1 MNIGIVGLGL
11 IGGSI
16 SLKLKKLNHKV
27 YGCVNNISNEK
38 IAKDRNLADIIS
50 CDYRILNNCELIIL
64 ALPIKDLMNPSIEL
78 INAIPTN
85 AVVTDVGSI
94 KDPIIKKWEKIH
106 PGFIGSHPMAGNANK
121 GAQSGEET
129 LFENKVWIITPTP
142 KTKRSSIEKLKK
154 LIFSMN
160 CKIYETIPE
169 EHDKAVS
176 LISHLPIFLSSALIE
191 TAHTKENQSLL
202 DLSQKIS
209 STGFYDTS
217 RVGGGNPDLGVDLAK
232 NNQENIL
239 YALHNFKEKINKL
252 EDIILKKDWDL
263 LKKKLEDSQKTRKQF
278 CE

>member
-16 SLKLKKLNHKV
+16 GLKLKKLNHKV
-27 YGCVNNISNEK
+27 YGCVNNISNEN
-38 IAKDRNLADIIS
+38 IARNRNLADIIS
-50 CDYRILNNCELIIL
+50 CDYSILKNCELIIL
-64 ALPIKDLMNPSIEL
+64 ALPIKDLMTPSNEL
-78 INAIPTN
+78 INSIPTN

-94 KDPIIKKWEKIH
+94 KDPIIKKWERIH

-121 GAQSGEET
+121 GAQAGEES
-129 LFENKVWIITPTP
+129 LFEKKVWIITPTP
-142 KTKRSSIEKLKK
+142 RTKKSSIQKLRK

-160 CKIYETIPE
+160 CKIYETCPE

-232 NNQENIL
+232 NNQINIL
-239 YALHNFKEKINKL
+239 YALNIFKEKLNEL
-252 EDIILKKDWDL
+252 EELIIEKDWNS
-263 LKKKLEDSQKTRKQF
+263 LKKKLEDSRKIRKNF

>member
-16 SLKLKKLNHKV
+16 GLKLKKLNHKV

-38 IAKDRNLADIIS
+38 IARNRNLADIIS
-50 CDYRILNNCELIIL
+50 CDYSILKNCELIIL
-64 ALPIKDLMNPSIEL
+64 ALPIKDLMNPSPEL
-78 INAIPTN
+78 INSIPTN

-160 CKIYETIPE
+160 CRIYETFPE

-191 TAHTKENQSLL
+191 TANTKEDQSLL

-209 STGFYDTS
+209 STGFSDTS

-232 NNQENIL
+232 TNQINIL
-239 YALHNFKEKINKL
+239 LALNIFKDKL
-252 EDIILKKDWDL
+252 NELESLIIEKDWNL
-263 LKKKLEDSQKTRKQF
+263 LKKKLEESRQVRKNF

>member
-16 SLKLKKLNHKV
+16 GLKLQKLNHTV

-38 IAKDRNLADIIS
+38 IAISRNLADVIS
-50 CDYRILNNCELIIL
+50 CDYGILKNCELIIL

-78 INAIPTN
+78 INSMPSN

-94 KDPIIKKWEKIH
+94 KDPIIKKWEKLH
-106 PGFIGSHPMAGNANK
+106 SGFIGSHPMAGNENK
-121 GAQSGEET
+121 GAKAGEES

-142 KTKRSSIEKLKK
+142 STKKSSIEKLKK
-154 LIFSMN
+154 LILSMN
-160 CKIYETIPE
+160 CKIYETFPE

-176 LISHLPIFLSSALIE
+176 FISHLPIFLSSALIE
-191 TAHTKENQSLL
+191 TANTKENLSLL
-202 DLSQKIS
+202 NLSQQIS
-209 STGFYDTS
+209 STGFSDTS

-232 NNQENIL
+232 SNQINIL
-239 YALHNFKEKINKL
+239 LALKIFKDKL
-252 EDIILKKDWDL
+252 NEIEEIILKKDWQL
-263 LKKKLEDSQKTRKQF
+263 LRKKLEESHQVRKKF

>member
-16 SLKLKKLNHKV
+16 GLKLQTLNHRV
-27 YGCVNNISNEK
+27 YGCVNNVSNKK
-38 IAKDRNLADIIS
+38 IAINRNLADVIS
-50 CDYRILNNCELIIL
+50 CDYRILKNCELIIL

-78 INAIPTN
+78 INSMPSN

-94 KDPIIKKWEKIH
+94 KDPIIKKWEKLH
-106 PGFIGSHPMAGNANK
+106 SGFIGSHPMAGNENK
-121 GAQSGEET
+121 GAKAGEES

-142 KTKRSSIEKLKK
+142 TTQKRSIKKLKE
-154 LIFSMN
+154 LILSMN
-160 CKIYETIPE
+160 CKIYETFPE

-176 LISHLPIFLSSALIE
+176 FISHLPIFLSAALIE
-191 TAHTKENQSLL
+191 TANTKDNQSLL
-202 DLSQKIS
+202 NLSQHIS

-232 NNQENIL
+232 NNQINIL
-239 YALHNFKEKINKL
+239 LAINIFKDKLNEL
-252 EDIILKKDWDL
+252 EDIILKKDWKL
-263 LKKKLEDSQKTRKQF
+263 LKKKLEESRQLRKKF

>member
-16 SLKLKKLNHKV
+16 GLKLQKLNHKV
-27 YGCVNNISNEK
+27 YGCVNNISNKK
-38 IAKDRNLADIIS
+38 IAIDRNLANVIS
-50 CDYRILNNCELIIL
+50 CNYDILKNCELIIL
-64 ALPIKDLMNPSIEL
+64 ALPIKDLMHPSIEL
-78 INAIPTN
+78 INSLPSN

-94 KDPIIKKWEKIH
+94 KNPIIKKWEKLH
-106 PGFIGSHPMAGNANK
+106 PGFIGSHPMAGNENK
-121 GAQSGEET
+121 GVKSGEES
-129 LFENKVWIITPTP
+129 LFENKIWIITPTP
-142 KTKRSSIEKLKK
+142 QTKQNSIEKLKK

-160 CKIYETIPE
+160 CKIYETFPE

-191 TAHTKENQSLL
+191 TANRKDSKSLL

-232 NNQENIL
+232 NNQHNIL
-239 YALHNFKEKINKL
+239 NALKIFKEKIKTL
-252 EDIILKKDWDL
+252 EDLIIEKDWNL
-263 LKKKLEDSQKTRKQF
+263 LKKKLQDSSKTRKYF

>member
-16 SLKLKKLNHKV
+16 GLKLQKLKHKV

-38 IAKDRNLADIIS
+38 IAIDRKLADVIS
-50 CDYRILNNCELIIL
+50 CDYEILKNCELIIL

-78 INAIPTN
+78 INSLPSN
-85 AVVTDVGSI
+85 AVITDVGSI
-94 KDPIIKKWEKIH
+94 KEPIIKKWEKIH
-106 PGFIGSHPMAGNANK
+106 PGFIGSHPMAGNENK
-121 GAQSGEET
+121 GAKAGEES

-142 KTKRSSIEKLKK
+142 TTKETSIEKLKK

-160 CKIYETIPE
+160 CKIYETLPD

-191 TAHTKENQSLL
+191 TANTKENKSLL

-209 STGFYDTS
+209 STGFFDTS
-217 RVGGGNPDLGVDLAK
+217 RVGGGNPDLAVDLAA
-232 NNQENIL
+232 NNQNNIL
-239 YALHNFKEKINKL
+239 FALNIYKDKLKEL
-252 EDIILKKDWDL
+252 EDLIIKKDWNL
-263 LKKKLEDSQKTRKQF
+263 LKKKLEESRQVRKEF

>member
-27 YGCVNNISNEK
+27 YGCVNKISNEK
-38 IAKDRNLADIIS
+38 IAKDRNLADVIS

-64 ALPIKDLMNPSIEL
+64 ALPIKDLMNPSREL
-78 INAIPTN
+78 INSIPTN

-106 PGFIGSHPMAGNANK
+106 PGFIGSHPMAGNEKK
-121 GAQSGEET
+121 GVQSGEES

-142 KTKRSSIEKLKK
+142 TTQKKSIEKLKK
-154 LIFSMN
+154 LILSMN
-160 CKIYETIPE
+160 CKIHETLPE

-176 LISHLPIFLSSALIE
+176 LISHLPIFLSSALIA
-191 TAHTKENQSLL
+191 TANTKENQSLL
-202 DLSQKIS
+202 DLSKKIS
-209 STGFYDTS
+209 STGFSDTS

-232 NNQENIL
+232 NNQMNIL
-239 YALHNFKEKINKL
+239 SALNIFKDNINEI
-252 EDIILKKDWDL
+252 EDLIIKKDWNS
-263 LKKKLEDSQKTRKQF
+263 LKIKLEESCRVRKKF

>member
-16 SLKLKKLNHKV
+16 GLKLQKLNHKV

-38 IAKDRNLADIIS
+38 IAINRNLADVIS
-50 CDYRILNNCELIIL
+50 CDYGILKNCELIIL
-64 ALPIKDLMNPSIEL
+64 ALPIKELMNPSIEL
-78 INAIPTN
+78 INSIPSN

-94 KDPIIKKWEKIH
+94 KDPIIKKWEKLH
-106 PGFIGSHPMAGNANK
+106 QGFIGSHPMAGNENK
-121 GAQSGEET
+121 GAKAGQES
-129 LFENKVWIITPTP
+129 LFENKVWIITPTK
-142 KTKRSSIEKLKK
+142 KTNKNSIETLKK

-160 CKIYETIPE
+160 CKIYETLPE

-191 TAHTKENQSLL
+191 TANTKESKSLL

-209 STGFYDTS
+209 STGFSDTS
-217 RVGGGNPDLGVDLAK
+217 RVGGGNPDLAVDLAEH
-232 NNQENIL
+232 NQKNIL
-239 YALHNFKEKINKL
+239 ITLNSYKDKLKEL
-252 EDIILKKDWDL
+252 EDLIITKDWNL
-263 LKKKLEDSQKTRKQF
+263 LKKKLEESRQVRRKF

>member
-16 SLKLKKLNHKV
+16 SLKLKKLNHTV

-38 IAKDRNLADIIS
+38 IAKDRNLADVIS
-50 CDYRILNNCELIIL
+50 CDYRILKNCELIIL

-78 INAIPTN
+78 INSIPIN

-94 KDPIIKKWEKIH
+94 KDPITKKWEKIH
-106 PGFIGSHPMAGNANK
+106 PGFIGSHPMAGNENK
-121 GAQSGEET
+121 GVQSGEES

-142 KTKRSSIEKLKK
+142 KTQQNSIEKLKK
-154 LIFSMN
+154 LILSMN
-160 CKIYETIPE
+160 CEIHETLPE

-176 LISHLPIFLSSALIE
+176 LISHLPIFLSSALIA
-191 TAHTKENQSLL
+191 TANTKENQSLL
-202 DLSQKIS
+202 DLSKKIS
-209 STGFYDTS
+209 STGFSDTS

-232 NNQENIL
+232 NNQINIL
-239 YALHNFKEKINKL
+239 SALNIFKDNINEI
-252 EDIILKKDWDL
+252 EDLIIKKDWNL
-263 LKKKLEDSQKTRKQF
+263 LKRKLEESCQVRKKF

>member
-16 SLKLKKLNHKV
+16 GLKLKKLNHKV
-27 YGCVNNISNEK
+27 YGCVNNISNKK
-38 IAKDRNLADIIS
+38 IAINRNLADVVS
-50 CDYRILNNCELIIL
+50 CDYKILKNCELIIL
-64 ALPIKDLMNPSIEL
+64 ALPIKALMNPSIEL

-106 PGFIGSHPMAGNANK
+106 SGFIGSHPMAGNENK
-121 GAQSGEET
+121 GVQAGEES
-129 LFENKVWIITPTP
+129 LFENKVWIITPTQ
-142 KTKRSSIEKLKK
+142 KTKKSSIEKLKK

-160 CKIYETIPE
+160 CKIYETFPE

-191 TAHTKENQSLL
+191 TANTKDNKSLL

-232 NNQENIL
+232 NNQLNIL
-239 YALHNFKEKINKL
+239 YALKNFKEKLNIL
-252 EDIILKKDWDL
+252 EDLIMEKDWNL
-263 LKKKLEDSQKTRKQF
+263 LKKKLEDSRKIRKYF

>member
-16 SLKLKKLNHKV
+16 GLKLKKLNHKV

-38 IAKDRNLADIIS
+38 IARNRNLADIIS
-50 CDYRILNNCELIIL
+50 CDYSILKNCELIIL
-64 ALPIKDLMNPSIEL
+64 ALPIKDLMNPSPEL
-78 INAIPTN
+78 INSIPTN

-160 CKIYETIPE
+160 CRIYETFPE

-191 TAHTKENQSLL
+191 TANTKEDQSLL

-209 STGFYDTS
+209 STGFSDTS

-232 NNQENIL
+232 TNQINIL
-239 YALHNFKEKINKL
+239 LALNIFKDKL
-252 EDIILKKDWDL
+252 NELESLIIEKDWNL
-263 LKKKLEDSQKTRKQF
+263 LKKKLEESSQVRKNF

>member
-16 SLKLKKLNHKV
+16 GLKLKKLNHKV
-27 YGCVNNISNEK
+27 YGCVNNIINEK
-38 IAKDRNLADIIS
+38 IAIDRNLADVIS
-50 CDYRILNNCELIIL
+50 CDYKILKSCELIIL
-64 ALPIKDLMNPSIEL
+64 ALPIQEL
-78 INAIPTN
+78 INPSPDLINSLPSN

-94 KDPIIKKWEKIH
+94 KDPIIQKWEKIH
-106 PGFIGSHPMAGNANK
+106 PGFVGSHPMAGNENK
-121 GAQSGEET
+121 GVNAGKKS
-129 LFENKVWIITPTP
+129 LFENKIWVITPTP
-142 KTKRSSIEKLKK
+142 KSQKRSIEKLKK
-154 LIFSMN
+154 LIISMN
-160 CKIYETIPE
+160 CKIYETLPK

-191 TAHTKENQSLL
+191 TANTDDNKSLL
-202 DLSQKIS
+202 DLSKKFS
-209 STGFYDTS
+209 SSGFYDTS

>member
-16 SLKLKKLNHKV
+16 GLKLQKLNHKV

-38 IAKDRNLADIIS
+38 IALDRNLADVVS
-50 CDYRILNNCELIIL
+50 CDYGILKNCELIIL

-78 INAIPTN
+78 INSIPSN

-94 KDPIIKKWEKIH
+94 KKPIVQKWEKLH
-106 PGFIGSHPMAGNANK
+106 TGFIGSHPMAGNENK
-121 GAQSGEET
+121 GAKAGEES

-142 KTKRSSIEKLKK
+142 KTKKNSIEKLKK

-160 CKIYETIPE
+160 CKIYETFPE

-191 TAHTKENQSLL
+191 TANRKDSKSLL

-232 NNQENIL
+232 NNQTNIL
-239 YALHNFKEKINKL
+239 FALNIFKEKLNEL
-252 EDIILKKDWDL
+252 ENLIIKKEWNL
-263 LKKKLEDSQKTRKQF
+263 LKKKLEESRQLRKNF

>member
-38 IAKDRNLADIIS
+38 IAKDRNLADVIS

-64 ALPIKDLMNPSIEL
+64 ALPIKDLMNPPLEL
-78 INAIPTN
+78 INSIPTN

-106 PGFIGSHPMAGNANK
+106 PGFIGSHPMAGNENK
-121 GAQSGEET
+121 GVKSGEES
-129 LFENKVWIITPTP
+129 LFNNKVWIITPTP
-142 KTKRSSIEKLKK
+142 KTKKSSIKKLKN
-154 LIFSMN
+154 LISSMN
-160 CKIYETIPE
+160 CKIHETLPE

-191 TAHTKENQSLL
+191 TANTKENQSLL
-202 DLSQKIS
+202 DLSKKIS
-209 STGFYDTS
+209 STGFSDTS

-232 NNQENIL
+232 NNQINIL
-239 YALHNFKEKINKL
+239 SALNIFKDNINEI
-252 EDIILKKDWDL
+252 EDLILKKDWNL
-263 LKKKLEDSQKTRKQF
+263 LKKKLEESCQVRKKF